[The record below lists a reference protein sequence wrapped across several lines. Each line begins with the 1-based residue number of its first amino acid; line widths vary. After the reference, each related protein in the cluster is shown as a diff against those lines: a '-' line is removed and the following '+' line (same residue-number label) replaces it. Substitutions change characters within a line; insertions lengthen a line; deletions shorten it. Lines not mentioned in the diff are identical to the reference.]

1 MIRKAQSSDASRL
14 AEIMVFAK
22 RTAYRPIFNDD
33 NGSFNEIQVLDIALE
48 YRDSEDAIRNIYV
61 YDDGIVK
68 GMMNCICLE
77 EESWQ
82 LKELY
87 VDPFFQGEGIG
98 RVLLEYFLNQSKE
111 NGIKSVNLWALE
123 KNERARRFYERNGFE
138 FSGVKELE
146 VGTPEYLCQYIKVN

>member
-48 YRDSEDAIRNIYV
+48 YRDSEDAIKNIYV

-68 GMMNCICLE
+68 GMINCICSGD
-77 EESWQ
+77 ESWQ

-98 RVLLEYFLNQSKE
+98 RTLLECFLSQAKE
-111 NGIKSVNLWALE
+111 NGIKNVKLWALE

-146 VGTPEYLCQYIKVN
+146 VGIPEYLCQYIKVN